1 MKPLSY
7 SVLYMV
13 LGLTPG
19 KWNGEGPL
27 GERRESID
35 HRGSHRNPLQNC
47 FKKYWILG
55 TIPRHSDLIDLRC
68 HLCIRILQISLLKIR
83 CIARAETP
91 HITLFRNTAPYL
103 PKNSAHS
110 ALAQCHSRHSRWKC
124 LEELLVA
131 SWLGLPNYSL
141 SCGHSIS
148 QHTPYKPA
156 LLNFLLGQS
165 RSQSFFPCLR
175 AFPTQ
180 WTSCKALLSST

>member
-1 MKPLSY
+1 MKPLSC

-68 HLCIRILQISLLKIR
+68 RLCIRILQISLLKIR
-83 CIARAETP
+83 CIARAETL

-103 PKNSAHS
+103 PENSAHS

-131 SWLGLPNYSL
+131 SAAGMLLVISL
-141 SCGHSIS
+141 Y
-148 QHTPYKPA
+148 PLLEKPWERCFQVSVSESVT
-156 LLNFLLGQS
+156 LLNFWFALVLLT
-165 RSQSFFPCLR
+165 CWIL
-175 AFPTQ
+175 
-180 WTSCKALLSST
+180 